1 MWTKSK
7 IFLLLLIL
15 LSVICILKG
24 LYIQWYINNNPY
36 YKAVM
41 WDSTEYDA
49 MAQEFLNR
57 SFWKGNLFILPPG
70 YPLFL
75 SLVYKLFGHSYF
87 YVLLIQNALTLLSLI
102 LLFILVKNLFNET
115 IALFTVTLYGFYGV
129 INFYDNKLMDNSLVN
144 FLLILFAYF
153 SLSFIILNKSMR
165 NLFLGALSLGFA
177 SITKPNFLL
186 LAFFFLF
193 FLIYEFK
200 KKALKSLLI
209 FSSGVII
216 VLIPITVR
224 NYIIS
229 KDFILISPYGALA
242 FYDGNRKAAKPYFE
256 GIPFSIEVKPL
267 YKVISKITEDEAG
280 FKMMPSQ
287 ISSFYYKKAFNFIV
301 NDPYNWLK
309 LIFKKFVLSFGN
321 YEQELNYSYDLEIN
335 TYKRYFFIPFSL
347 IISLGIIGIF
357 LSGLHKKNLL
367 FLLIIITVYA
377 TLLLLYMIPRLRA
390 PAIPFLCVFA
400 ASSLERAINFK
411 SIKKKIII
419 FIIFITIFLG
429 SLKIK
434 PPYTFNLQAN
444 EYMQYGM
451 AYLKLRKF
459 SEAEFYLKKAV
470 GIEPSFA
477 RGYMGLGLLYKEMQQ
492 DQKSL
497 EYYKIALKYN
507 DADAEIHNNIASLY
521 FANNNLEKA
530 EFHLT
535 RGYQLNPYHPSILFN
550 MAILKLRMNKI
561 DEAKKFYQQ
570 AIALGARDK
579 IKLWEYFQ

>member
-7 IFLLLLIL
+7 IFLPLFILLLIL
-15 LSVICILKG
+15 CILKG
-24 LYIQWYINNNPY
+24 LYIQWYIKNNPY

-49 MAQEFLNR
+49 MAQEFLNH

-115 IALFTVTLYGFYGV
+115 VALFTVFLYGFYGI
-129 INFYDNKLMDNSLVN
+129 INFYDNKLMDNTLVN

-153 SLSFIILNKSMR
+153 SVSFIILNKSVW

-177 SITKPNFLL
+177 SITKPNFLF

-200 KKALKSLLI
+200 KKVLKSLLI

-280 FKMMPSQ
+280 FKMIPSQ

-301 NDPYNWLK
+301 SDPYNWLK
-309 LIFKKFVLSFGN
+309 LIFRKFVLSFGN

-335 TYKRYFFIPFSL
+335 PYKRYFFIPFSL

-390 PAIPFLCVFA
+390 SAIPFLCVFA

-470 GIEPSFA
+470 GIESSFA

-497 EYYKIALKYN
+497 AYYKIALKYN

-570 AIALGARDK
+570 AIELGARDK
-579 IKLWEYFQ
+579 IKLWQYFQ